1 MRYIFADESRI
12 TKQDRY
18 QLYGSFWLPRENHE
32 QFRLKYWQLW
42 DNEFPSRSELHWVK
56 VSKGKLET
64 YKKFIDFF
72 ATYPGADFRCVVLDS
87 RAIDYKKYHDG
98 DKELGFYKFLYFFI
112 SRNIEKDYKYR
123 NITDVYQI
131 FLDRRRRENDIEV
144 GKLQDLKL
152 FLNRRLKNRCS
163 NNKDIVRNVEATDSK
178 ISPEIQ
184 IADILMGAVGYS
196 WEGFQTSPAKLEL
209 IEHIEKTFGM
219 KLNQPTP
226 YLSEK
231 VNIWK
236 FQLNDNKSK
245 KRPIPYSLS
254 G

>member
-1 MRYIFADESRI
+1 MRYIFIDESRI
-12 TKQDRY
+12 TKRDRF
-18 QLYGSFWLPRENHE
+18 QLFGSFWIPREKHDE
-32 QFRLKYWQLW
+32 FRMKYWQLW
-42 DNEFPSRSELHWVK
+42 DSEFPSRSELHWVK
-56 VSKGKLET
+56 VSKGKIET

-72 ATYPGADFRCVVLDS
+72 ATFPGADFRCMVLDS

-112 SRNIEKDYKYR
+112 SRNIEKDQKYR
-123 NITDVYQI
+123 NISDNYQL
-131 FLDRRRRENDIEV
+131 FLDRRKKENDIEV

-152 FLNRRLKNRCS
+152 FLNKRLLNQCFYSRGV
-163 NNKDIVRNVEATDSK
+163 VRNVEATDSK

-184 IADILMGAVGYS
+184 IADILMGAIGYS

-209 IEHIEKTFGM
+209 IDHIEKTFGL
-219 KLNQPTP
+219 KLSFPTP

-231 VNIWK
+231 INIWK
-236 FQLNDNKSK
+236 FEFNNEKQE
-245 KRPIPYSLS
+245 KRPNPYSLA